1 MNEETYYKDHW
12 VEIEPERIEAY
23 EQMFEWRPQSA
34 PLLEPAA
41 LAPGQT
47 VIDYGCGPGGL
58 SVELARRVAPNGRV
72 HGVDLNKLF
81 LERAR
86 ARAKR
91 DGVEA
96 GIDWHHTDG
105 DRIPLDARLA
115 DRLVC
120 KNVME
125 YVPDVAATL
134 AEFRR
139 VLKPGGLAH
148 VIDSDWGLLV
158 VEPLGAERIAE
169 LFEAAKPAY
178 KTPHIGRKLWG
189 AMRAAGFSDVK
200 VKILASADTKGLMA
214 PIVFNM
220 LGYAR
225 DSGRLS
231 QATRDALVADLKKS
245 LADGTFL
252 LILPQF
258 LVTGTA

>member
-1 MNEETYYKDHW
+1 MDEATYYKDHW

-41 LAPGQT
+41 LAAGQT
-47 VIDYGCGPGGL
+47 VIDYGCGPGGH

-72 HGVDLNKLF
+72 HGVDLNKAF

-96 GIDWHHTDG
+96 QIEWHQTDG
-105 DRIPLDARLA
+105 ERIPLDARLA

-120 KNVME
+120 KNVLE

-139 VLKPGGLAH
+139 VLKPGGVAH
-148 VIDSDWGLLV
+148 LIDSDWGMLV
-158 VEPLGAERIAE
+158 VEPLGPERIAE
-169 LFEAAKPAY
+169 LFEAARPAY

-200 VKILASADTKGLMA
+200 VKILATADTKGLLS

-220 LGYAR
+220 LGYAL

-231 QATRDALVADLKKS
+231 QPKRDALVADLKKS
-245 LADGTFL
+245 LAHGTYL